1 MAKLTL
7 SPYREKSKKKRPGV
21 HSKCKTSR
29 SKNSINYKK
38 KIQRT
43 RSMKES
49 KLIEMQNKVKAMTN
63 IIQQLINEVTHLR
76 ELSIGT
82 LETIKLMPDYED
94 AIKALKKQMED
105 NIKEKQKAK
114 QNGAIKQDTK

>member
-1 MAKLTL
+1 
-7 SPYREKSKKKRPGV
+7 
-21 HSKCKTSR
+21 
-29 SKNSINYKK
+29 
-38 KIQRT
+38 
-43 RSMKES
+43 MKES
-49 KLIEMQNKVKAMTN
+49 KLIEMQNKIKAMTN

-76 ELSIGT
+76 ELSVGT

-114 QNGAIKQDTK
+114 QNGIIEQDTK

>member
-1 MAKLTL
+1 
-7 SPYREKSKKKRPGV
+7 
-21 HSKCKTSR
+21 
-29 SKNSINYKK
+29 
-38 KIQRT
+38 
-43 RSMKES
+43 MKES
-49 KLIEMQNKVKAMTN
+49 TLIEMQNKIKSMTN
-63 IIQQLINEVTHLR
+63 VVQQLINEVTHLR